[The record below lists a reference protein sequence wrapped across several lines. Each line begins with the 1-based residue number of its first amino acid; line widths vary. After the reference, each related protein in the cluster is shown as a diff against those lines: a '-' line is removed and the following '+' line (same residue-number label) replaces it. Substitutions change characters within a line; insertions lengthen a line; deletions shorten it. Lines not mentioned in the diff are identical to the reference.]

1 MYAVASKR
9 VSKIVHIVGTNGFT
23 LCGRVIIDTMD
34 SAAGFNVCTRCNTI
48 DMKANPI
55 TGEESVPT
63 DNDGA
68 EYGLTAE
75 EWETV
80 IAQEMA
86 LASINPFESSI
97 PASRDSDPEYAEIMT
112 LDVESGE
119 FRESTTEEIETV
131 TALIVSDSIIIP
143 ANPIMGPMMTEF
155 GFTAHGNTYSVDYN
169 RVIESMR
176 TPKPIE
182 TVAGDADHDMRV
194 SVAIRMNLPHLAAMT
209 PVELKAELPEWINIA
224 HMWAS
229 DENATIDEAYGAH
242 CEDNGITI
250 PAYLACRKA
259 HSRKGEIKSGGFW
272 NCCEANPTHV
282 VTFDDGAKQAVCKGC
297 ANAYSGEVAD
307 IPADVVTA
315 YKCVCGDSY
324 LATQDDWDNA
334 LAEIDAMPVAEET
347 VTEETVT
354 EETISEESVSV
365 SIAPHSC
372 ATWDRAVRMS
382 DCDNG
387 CKIYGCEKCGRER
400 LIHNR
405 MYGCRK

>member
-1 MYAVASKR
+1 MYATASKR
-9 VSKIVHIVGTNGFT
+9 VSKIVHIVGVNGFT

-34 SAAGFNVCTRCNTI
+34 SAAEFNICTRCNTI
-48 DMKANPI
+48 DLKAFAA
-55 TGEESVPT
+55 TGYTTVSQEVPT
-63 DNDGA
+63 DTDENPYGMLTGIEGA
-68 EYGLTAE
+68 SFGLTAE
-75 EWETV
+75 QWENV
-80 IAQEMA
+80 IAEEMA
-86 LASINPFESSI
+86 LASIEPF
-97 PASRDSDPEYAEIMT
+97 DSPIALAGDSEIMT
-112 LDVESGE
+112 LDAESGE
-119 FRESTTEEIETV
+119 FRESTSDEIATV

-155 GFTAHGNTYSVDYN
+155 GFTAHGNTYSVDYH
-169 RVIESMR
+169 RVSESMR
-176 TPKPIE
+176 TLKAVE

-194 SVAIRMNLPHLAAMT
+194 SVALRMNLPHLAAMA
-209 PVELKAELPEWINIA
+209 PAELKAELPTWIDIA

-242 CEDNGITI
+242 CEDNRITI
-250 PAYLACRKA
+250 PAYLACRKVHA
-259 HSRKGEIKSGGFW
+259 RKGEIKSGGFW

-297 ANAYSGEVAD
+297 ANAYAGEVAD
-307 IPADVVTA
+307 IPADVVTT

-334 LAEIDAMPVAEET
+334 LAEIDAMPV
-347 VTEETVT
+347 TEETV
-354 EETISEESVSV
+354 SEE
-365 SIAPHSC
+365 IAPHSC
-372 ATWDRAVRMS
+372 ATWDREVRMS
-382 DCDNG
+382 DCDHG